1 MFFQKEKRIAALEAE
16 NLALTARQQTLDAE
30 LVELRQQLAEQQ
42 ALAQAKDS
50 ECETLKAVL
59 RNLAL
64 FSGTLSG
71 SQQSLAAMA
80 TRLREEK
87 ARALEAAHVSMT
99 SGQASTEIASSL
111 HVLAQN
117 SVTTAKEVDGLA
129 QQAGEIS
136 AIVQLIHEIADQTN
150 LLALNA
156 AIEAA
161 RAGEAGRGFAVVADE
176 VRKLAERT
184 ASSTREISVTVSEVQ
199 SEAERV
205 VAMITEVTGQVRTGV
220 QLATDSGSVLETI
233 GEESTRTT
241 QAVNDIADATREQS
255 TASQE
260 VARGIERIATMAEQ
274 NKQATRQTHDQT
286 TRLEDL
292 AAQLQSKVSHFRT

>member
-30 LVELRQQLAEQQ
+30 LVELRLLLAEQQ

-136 AIVQLIHEIADQTN
+136 AIKSLRVRREVVSARSTSAAV
-150 LLALNA
+150 LARICMPISSHSSSCHLS
-156 AIEAA
+156 
-161 RAGEAGRGFAVVADE
+161 
-176 VRKLAERT
+176 RKL
-184 ASSTREISVTVSEVQ
+184 SDFLSTPSRPPPSQ
-199 SEAERV
+199 
-205 VAMITEVTGQVRTGV
+205 GGGV
-220 QLATDSGSVLETI
+220 NPPPRPPT
-233 GEESTRTT
+233 
-241 QAVNDIADATREQS
+241 
-255 TASQE
+255 SQE
-260 VARGIERIATMAEQ
+260 GGVDTPSPGKGRVGVGP
-274 NKQATRQTHDQT
+274 
-286 TRLEDL
+286 L
-292 AAQLQSKVSHFRT
+292 AC

>member
-1 MFFQKEKRIAALEAE
+1 
-16 NLALTARQQTLDAE
+16 
-30 LVELRQQLAEQQ
+30 
-42 ALAQAKDS
+42 
-50 ECETLKAVL
+50 
-59 RNLAL
+59 
-64 FSGTLSG
+64 
-71 SQQSLAAMA
+71 MA

-136 AIVQLIHEIADQTN
+136 AIVLIHEIADQTN

-184 ASSTREISVTVSEVQ
+184 AKATKDIEGLVVGIRDNSISAKGAMEVLART
-199 SEAERV
+199 AEEFSGRG
-205 VAMITEVTGQVRTGV
+205 ARATEDMEKLMNLSHQMEDVI
-220 QLATDSGSVLETI
+220 AGSAIKSFV
-233 GEESTRTT
+233 
-241 QAVNDIADATREQS
+241 
-255 TASQE
+255 E
-260 VARGIERIATMAEQ
+260 VAKVDHLVFKFRVYLGLFGLVELHTHDVPHHTECRLGKWYFEGEGKETFSKLPAYRELDTPHAAVHDLGIAAIDARDRGDMAEMLRHVEAME
-274 NKQATRQTHDQT
+274 QASVRVIDSLD
-286 TRLEDL
+286 RMAD
-292 AAQLQSKVSHFRT
+292 SVG

>member
-30 LVELRQQLAEQQ
+30 LVELRQRLAEQQ

-87 ARALEAAHVSMT
+87 ARALEAAHVSMS
-99 SGQASTEIASSL
+99 SGQTTTEIATSL
-111 HVLAQN
+111 HLLA
-117 SVTTAKEVDGLA
+117 
-129 QQAGEIS
+129 
-136 AIVQLIHEIADQTN
+136 EIADQTN

-184 ASSTREISVTVSEVQ
+184 AKATKDIEGLVLGIRTNSISAKGAMEVLART
-199 SEAERV
+199 AE
-205 VAMITEVTGQVRTGV
+205 
-220 QLATDSGSVLETI
+220 DFS
-233 GEESTRTT
+233 
-241 QAVNDIADATREQS
+241 
-255 TASQE
+255 
-260 VARGIERIATMAEQ
+260 ARGAKAT
-274 NKQATRQTHDQT
+274 
-286 TRLEDL
+286 EDMGNL
-292 AAQLQSKVSHFRT
+292 MELSHQME

>member
-184 ASSTREISVTVSEVQ
+184 ATSTQEIASTIAAMRDSASEAAAGMGNVVAEVERGVESANEASEAIRQIGDGSREAVSIVGEITVAIQEQASAMNSIAQQVERIAQMSEESSAAAGNSAQIARDLDTLASEVQ
-199 SEAERV
+199 QIVGAYK
-205 VAMITEVTGQVRTGV
+205 
-220 QLATDSGSVLETI
+220 L
-233 GEESTRTT
+233 
-241 QAVNDIADATREQS
+241 
-255 TASQE
+255 
-260 VARGIERIATMAEQ
+260 
-274 NKQATRQTHDQT
+274 
-286 TRLEDL
+286 
-292 AAQLQSKVSHFRT
+292 